1 MHRIIKILFY
11 HLLVIIPLGI
21 SGISHWMSMIPSSS
35 TMTTLRGGL
44 DTIIKKIEV
53 ILIVLNTHAHISL
66 G

>member
-1 MHRIIKILFY
+1 
-11 HLLVIIPLGI
+11 
-21 SGISHWMSMIPSSS
+21 MIPSSS